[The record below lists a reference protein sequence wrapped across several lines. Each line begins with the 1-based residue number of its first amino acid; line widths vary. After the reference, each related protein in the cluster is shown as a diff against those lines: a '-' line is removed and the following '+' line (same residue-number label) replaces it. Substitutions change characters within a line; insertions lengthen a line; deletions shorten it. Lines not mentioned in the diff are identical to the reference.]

1 MQYLY
6 ELINLLNKYSE
17 NHREDENR
25 IRDLICYIV
34 DNPEY
39 MQIEM
44 YRSVIFEA
52 AQKLRMFGYIKG
64 SNKIAQ
70 DEFVYDGLNDIKH
83 SAVQNY
89 YKSKVFNNNLLDRK
103 QKDVIDTFMSLENKR
118 ILVSAPTSFGKTFL
132 LREII
137 FMNRARYRNILLLF
151 PTIALLNENTDSI
164 NQLIRDLSMEYKVIN
179 NVYSGIVPEDKHIF
193 ILTPER
199 ALKLLADNSFLHI
212 DFFFMDE
219 IYKIDED
226 FDRNGDSSGEDIN
239 DREKRDGGNRAKAF
253 RVVLY
258 LLAKSVKEYYL
269 AGPYLNLKNVKKGMK
284 IFLERNHITTIQ
296 IEFEPT
302 SRIEIEAWK
311 KRSVEYH
318 PILGE
323 RITRLYQNSGLST
336 KEKVQGIANYLK
348 QNNLGQAIFYCSTP
362 SNSMKYTKDIID
374 GFHENDAKI
383 PYEFIEHLKKKYNVK
398 IGANINSTKYWG
410 LIHAVEHGVGIHHG
424 KFPKYIQNEVLR
436 LFNNGD
442 FNFLFCTS
450 TIIEGVN
457 TNAKNVII
465 VNNSVGNIT
474 MTAFALK
481 NIKGR
486 AGRYYHH
493 TVGRVFYTDA
503 KQRQIEQADDMQLN
517 FQTYDST
524 PVLKVDIDNA
534 LIEDLAN
541 QNRNIKLEREERFQK
556 QILPDTVCRILTNE
570 LYIGKI
576 INGKQEVE
584 DFLTGKRKAK
594 DETEW
599 MVVDRPDLK
608 IVEPVD
614 FEKAQEILHG
624 RHASFN
630 MNRERQSNKHLFS
643 TLIRCK
649 ECGWSFRRT
658 VRTYK
663 NTYVRWVCSG
673 HSGKGADSCP
683 NAVTVDEDELIDV
696 LQEYFNHILNQ
707 KKKVVQYI
715 VEEFQRIYKAK
726 DENLEYEKELKSQ
739 LNKLTK
745 AREKYMDMYADDLI
759 SRQELND
766 KIGGSRKEIER
777 LENELKMVSYH
788 LTKEEQLENI

>member
-25 IRDLICYIV
+25 IRDLICYIA

-64 SNKIAQ
+64 SSKISQ
-70 DEFVYDGLNDIKH
+70 DEFTYDGLNDIKH

-137 FMNRARYRNILLLF
+137 FMNRTRYRNILLLF

-179 NVYSGIVPEDKHIF
+179 NVYSGIEQEDKHIF

-226 FDRNGDSSGEDIN
+226 FDRNEDSSGEDTN
-239 DREKRDGGNRAKAF
+239 NREKLDGGNRAKAF
-253 RVVLY
+253 RIVLY
-258 LLAKSVKEYYL
+258 LLAKSVNEYYL
-269 AGPYLNLKNVKKGMK
+269 AGPYLNLKNVKDGMR

-302 SRIEIEAWK
+302 SRIEIEAWNK
-311 KRSVEYH
+311 KSVEYH
-318 PILGE
+318 PILGKMDMQ
-323 RITRLYQNSGLST
+323 LYQKSGVST
-336 KEKVQGIANYLK
+336 KEKVRGIVDYLK
-348 QNNLGQAIFYCSTP
+348 QKDLGQAIFYCSTP
-362 SNSMKYTKDIID
+362 SNSMKYTKEIID
-374 GFHENDAKI
+374 GFHENNAKI
-383 PYEFIEHLKKKYNVK
+383 PYEFIEHLKRKYNVK
-398 IGANINSTKYWG
+398 IRGNDNSTKYWG
-410 LIHAVEHGVGIHHG
+410 LIHALEHGVGIHHG

-442 FNFLFCTS
+442 FNYLFCTS

-465 VNNSVGNIT
+465 VNNSVGSTT

-517 FQTYDST
+517 FQTYDSA
-524 PVLKVDIDNA
+524 PVLNVDIDNA

-556 QILPDTVCRILTNE
+556 QILPDTVFNKNRLYPRDTQEKYLSFIMKRNNFQLFEGIIGNSGNIRYFLENRIINTILETFEATQILDEKKAGIYYAVVSTYSQQGTLGILKYHVGRLQESEEIIEERMDSAYIKTFEQIRNIVEYEVPKLLCLFESLFQQAGRMLGYNMDDFNISSIIRFFE
-570 LYIGKI
+570 LGITTELGLFLVEFGFPADTIRDLERKVPAIGRMEALEAVAYLERNSKI
-576 INGKQEVE
+576 IYNIMDTYERELFSRAEKVLQ
-584 DFLTGKRKAK
+584 KRK
-594 DETEW
+594 
-599 MVVDRPDLK
+599 
-608 IVEPVD
+608 
-614 FEKAQEILHG
+614 
-624 RHASFN
+624 
-630 MNRERQSNKHLFS
+630 
-643 TLIRCK
+643 
-649 ECGWSFRRT
+649 
-658 VRTYK
+658 
-663 NTYVRWVCSG
+663 
-673 HSGKGADSCP
+673 
-683 NAVTVDEDELIDV
+683 
-696 LQEYFNHILNQ
+696 
-707 KKKVVQYI
+707 
-715 VEEFQRIYKAK
+715 
-726 DENLEYEKELKSQ
+726 
-739 LNKLTK
+739 
-745 AREKYMDMYADDLI
+745 
-759 SRQELND
+759 
-766 KIGGSRKEIER
+766 
-777 LENELKMVSYH
+777 
-788 LTKEEQLENI
+788 

>member
-25 IRDLICYIV
+25 IRDLICYIA

-64 SNKIAQ
+64 SSKISQ
-70 DEFVYDGLNDIKH
+70 DEFIYDGLNDIKH

-137 FMNRARYRNILLLF
+137 FMNRTRYRNILLLF

-179 NVYSGIVPEDKHIF
+179 NVYSGIEQEDKHIF

-226 FDRNGDSSGEDIN
+226 FDRNEDSSGEDTN
-239 DREKRDGGNRAKAF
+239 NREKLDGGNRAKAF
-253 RVVLY
+253 RIVLY
-258 LLAKSVKEYYL
+258 LLAKSVNEYYL
-269 AGPYLNLKNVKKGMK
+269 AGPYLNLKNVKDGMR

-302 SRIEIEAWK
+302 SRIEIEAWNK
-311 KRSVEYH
+311 KSVEYH
-318 PILGE
+318 PILGKMDMQ
-323 RITRLYQNSGLST
+323 LYQKSGVST
-336 KEKVQGIANYLK
+336 KEKVRGIVDYLK
-348 QNNLGQAIFYCSTP
+348 QKDLGQAIFYCSTP
-362 SNSMKYTKDIID
+362 LNSMKYTKEIID
-374 GFHENDAKI
+374 GFHENNAKI
-383 PYEFIEHLKKKYNVK
+383 PYEFIEHLKRKYNVK
-398 IGANINSTKYWG
+398 IRGNDNSTKYWG
-410 LIHAVEHGVGIHHG
+410 LIHALEHGVGIHHG

-442 FNFLFCTS
+442 FNYLFCTS

-465 VNNSVGNIT
+465 VNNSVGSTT

-517 FQTYDST
+517 FQTYDSA
-524 PVLKVDIDNA
+524 PVLNVDIDNA

-556 QILPDTVCRILTNE
+556 QILPDTVFNKNRLYPRDTQEKYLSFIMKRNNFQLFEGIIGNSGNIRYFLENRIINTILETFEATQILDEKKAGIYYAVVSTYSQQGTLGILKYHVGRLQESEEIIEERMDSAYIKTFEQIRNIVEYEVPKLLCLFESLFQQAGRMLGYNMDDFNISSIIRFFE
-570 LYIGKI
+570 LGITTELGLFLVEFGFPADTIRDLERKVPAIGRMEALEAVAYLERNSKI
-576 INGKQEVE
+576 IYNIMDTYERELFSRAEKVLQ
-584 DFLTGKRKAK
+584 KRK
-594 DETEW
+594 
-599 MVVDRPDLK
+599 
-608 IVEPVD
+608 
-614 FEKAQEILHG
+614 
-624 RHASFN
+624 
-630 MNRERQSNKHLFS
+630 
-643 TLIRCK
+643 
-649 ECGWSFRRT
+649 
-658 VRTYK
+658 
-663 NTYVRWVCSG
+663 
-673 HSGKGADSCP
+673 
-683 NAVTVDEDELIDV
+683 
-696 LQEYFNHILNQ
+696 
-707 KKKVVQYI
+707 
-715 VEEFQRIYKAK
+715 
-726 DENLEYEKELKSQ
+726 
-739 LNKLTK
+739 
-745 AREKYMDMYADDLI
+745 
-759 SRQELND
+759 
-766 KIGGSRKEIER
+766 
-777 LENELKMVSYH
+777 
-788 LTKEEQLENI
+788 

>member
-1 MQYLY
+1 MKYLY
-6 ELINLLNKYSE
+6 ELITLLNKYNE
-17 NHREDENR
+17 THRENENR
-25 IRDLICYIV
+25 IRDLICYIA

-39 MQIEM
+39 MQTEI

-52 AQKLRMFGYIKG
+52 TQKLRMFGYIKG
-64 SNKIAQ
+64 SNKISQ
-70 DEFVYDGLNDIKH
+70 DEFVYDGLNDIMH

-103 QKDVIDTFMSLENKR
+103 QKEVIDTFMSLENRR

-137 FMNRARYRNILLLF
+137 YINRARYRNILLLF

-179 NVYSGIVPEDKHIF
+179 NVYSGIELEDKHIF

-226 FDRNGDSSGEDIN
+226 FDRNEDSNSEDAN
-239 DREKRDGGNRAKAF
+239 NREKHDGGNRAKAF
-253 RVVLY
+253 RIVLY
-258 LLAKSVKEYYL
+258 LLAKSANEYYL
-269 AGPYLNLKNVKKGMK
+269 AGPYLNLENVKEGMR

-311 KRSVEYH
+311 KKSVEYH
-318 PILGE
+318 PILGK
-323 RITRLYQNSGLST
+323 RTTQIYQNSRLNT
-336 KEKVQGIANYLK
+336 REKVRGIVKYLQ

-374 GFHENDAKI
+374 GFHEDDAKI
-383 PYEFIEHLKKKYNVK
+383 PYEFIEHLKKKYNVR
-398 IGANINSTKYWG
+398 IGENISSTRYWG
-410 LIHAVEHGVGIHHG
+410 LIHALEHGVGIHHG

-442 FNFLFCTS
+442 FNYLFCTS

-465 VNNSVGNIT
+465 INNSVGNIT

-503 KQRQIEQADDMQLN
+503 KQRQIEQAGDMQLN
-517 FQTYDST
+517 FQTYDSA

-534 LIEDLAN
+534 SIEDLAN
-541 QNRNIKLEREERFQK
+541 QNRKVKLEREENFDK
-556 QILPDTVCRILTNE
+556 QILPDEVFNKNRLYPRDTQERYLSFIMERNNFRLFEGIIGDSGNIRYFLENRIINVILETFE
-570 LYIGKI
+570 ETQILDERKASIYYAVVSTYSQQGTLGILQYHIGKLQENEEI
-576 INGKQEVE
+576 IEERIDSAYIKTFEQIRNIVEYEVPRLLCLFE
-584 DFLTGKRKAK
+584 SLFQQAGRLLGYNMDNFNMSSIIRFFELGITTELGLFLVEFGFPVDTIRDLERRIPAIGGLEALEAVVYLQHNPQMVYGIMDTYERELFSRAEKVLQKRK
-594 DETEW
+594 
-599 MVVDRPDLK
+599 
-608 IVEPVD
+608 
-614 FEKAQEILHG
+614 
-624 RHASFN
+624 
-630 MNRERQSNKHLFS
+630 
-643 TLIRCK
+643 
-649 ECGWSFRRT
+649 
-658 VRTYK
+658 
-663 NTYVRWVCSG
+663 
-673 HSGKGADSCP
+673 
-683 NAVTVDEDELIDV
+683 
-696 LQEYFNHILNQ
+696 
-707 KKKVVQYI
+707 
-715 VEEFQRIYKAK
+715 
-726 DENLEYEKELKSQ
+726 
-739 LNKLTK
+739 
-745 AREKYMDMYADDLI
+745 
-759 SRQELND
+759 
-766 KIGGSRKEIER
+766 
-777 LENELKMVSYH
+777 
-788 LTKEEQLENI
+788 

>member
-6 ELINLLNKYSE
+6 ELINLLNKYNE
-17 NHREDENR
+17 NNKEDENR
-25 IRDLICYIV
+25 IRDLICYIA
-34 DNPEY
+34 DNPDY

-64 SNKIAQ
+64 SSKISQ
-70 DEFVYDGLNDIKH
+70 DEFIYDGLNDIKH
-83 SAVQNY
+83 SAIQNY

-103 QKDVIDTFMSLENKR
+103 QKEVIDTFMSLKDKR

-179 NVYSGIVPEDKHIF
+179 NVYSGIEPEDKHIF

-199 ALKLLADNSFLHI
+199 ALKLLADNLFLHI

-226 FDRNGDSSGEDIN
+226 FDRNEDSSGEEIN
-239 DREKRDGGNRAKAF
+239 NRDRKDGGNRAKAF

-258 LLAKSVKEYYL
+258 LLAKTVNEYYL
-269 AGPYLNLKNVKKGMK
+269 AGPYLNLKNVKEGMQ

-302 SRIEIEAWK
+302 SRIEIEAWNK
-311 KRSVEYH
+311 KCVEYH
-318 PILGE
+318 PILGK
-323 RITRLYQNSGLST
+323 IDMHLYQKSGLST
-336 KEKVQGIANYLK
+336 KEKVRGIVDYLK
-348 QNNLGQAIFYCSTP
+348 QNDLGQAIFYCSTP

-374 GFHENDAKI
+374 DFHENDAKI
-383 PYEFIEHLKKKYNVK
+383 PYEFIEHLKRKYNVK
-398 IGANINSTKYWG
+398 IGENVNSTKYWG
-410 LIHAVEHGVGIHHG
+410 LIHALEHGVGIHHG

-442 FNFLFCTS
+442 FNYLFCTS

-465 VNNSVGNIT
+465 VNNSVGNVT
-474 MTAFALK
+474 MTSFALK

-493 TVGRVFYTDA
+493 TVGRVFYTAA
-503 KQRQIEQADDMQLN
+503 KQREIEQADDMQLN
-517 FQTYDST
+517 FQTYDSA

-541 QNRNIKLEREERFQK
+541 ENKNIKLEREEMFKK
-556 QILPDTVCRILTNE
+556 QILPDFVFNKNRLYARDIQEKYLNFILERNNFRAFGGLIVNSGNIRYFLENGIINKILETFEQTQILDEKKARIYYVVVSMYSQKGTLGILQYHVDRIQESEEVIEERIDSAYIKTFEQIRNIVEYEVPKLLCLFESLFQQAGTLLGYSLEDFNMSSIIRFFE
-570 LYIGKI
+570 LGITTELGLFLVEFGFPVDTIRDLERKVSAIGKMEALEAVAYLNRNPKMI
-576 INGKQEVE
+576 YNIMDTYERELFSRAEKVLQ
-584 DFLTGKRKAK
+584 KRK
-594 DETEW
+594 
-599 MVVDRPDLK
+599 
-608 IVEPVD
+608 
-614 FEKAQEILHG
+614 
-624 RHASFN
+624 
-630 MNRERQSNKHLFS
+630 
-643 TLIRCK
+643 
-649 ECGWSFRRT
+649 
-658 VRTYK
+658 
-663 NTYVRWVCSG
+663 
-673 HSGKGADSCP
+673 
-683 NAVTVDEDELIDV
+683 
-696 LQEYFNHILNQ
+696 
-707 KKKVVQYI
+707 
-715 VEEFQRIYKAK
+715 
-726 DENLEYEKELKSQ
+726 
-739 LNKLTK
+739 
-745 AREKYMDMYADDLI
+745 
-759 SRQELND
+759 
-766 KIGGSRKEIER
+766 
-777 LENELKMVSYH
+777 
-788 LTKEEQLENI
+788 